1 MSLSETFESGA
12 GRFLGSSAFEQ
23 AGIKIVQSSP
33 EQIRDYCLDFYQS
46 LTNQKL
52 DDGPMQNLYREKF
65 HTFLSKNSVAKL
77 APFNS
82 SLSPLFLE
90 KYGTEFLA

>member
-1 MSLSETFESGA
+1 
-12 GRFLGSSAFEQ
+12 
-23 AGIKIVQSSP
+23 
-33 EQIRDYCLDFYQS
+33 YCLDFYKS

-65 HTFLSKNSVAKL
+65 HTLLSKNAVAKL

-82 SLSPLFLE
+82 RLSTLFLE
-90 KYGTEFLA
+90 KYGKEVLA